1 MKVPN
6 DRLRPLSILI
16 VDDYPDSASSLA
28 QVLSLEGFPTR
39 VALSGRQAL
48 SAAASEPPDVL
59 IFEPRTIGCDWQLAR
74 RMAPTSTDRHALLVV
89 LTSDTTAAGRRAAQA
104 AGAGM
109 YLTKPGNPELLVS
122 FLRNFGYV
130 AGEDSST
137 RREIRPQRCLDGP
150 TCGNNNE
157 LAAM

>member
-6 DRLRPLSILI
+6 YRLRPLSILV

-28 QVLSLEGFPTR
+28 QVLSLEGFATR
-39 VALSGRQAL
+39 FALSGTQAL

-59 IFEPRTIGCDWQLAR
+59 IVEPRTIGCDWRLAR
-74 RMAPTSTDRHALLVV
+74 RMAPTSTDRHTLLVV

-122 FLRNFGYV
+122 FLRNYDYV
-130 AGEDSST
+130 AGEGPPT
-137 RREIRPQRCLDGP
+137 RREIRPQRYLDGP
-150 TCGNNNE
+150 ICRNTNG